1 MNDKWLRMVEKQR
14 EVMIEAEDEL
24 IMLSIRSRERDL
36 PLDLLVQMH
45 CMRRIVN
52 SLDVALDEVA
62 AAMISS

>member
-1 MNDKWLRMVEKQR
+1 MHNKWLKMVEKQR
-14 EVMIEAEDEL
+14 EMMIDAEEEL
-24 IMLSIRSRERDL
+24 VMLSIRSRENGL